1 MSTDDWIGSTG
12 VFLLLLA
19 YFLNLFGLLSNQARG
34 YQALN
39 TVGAA
44 VAAYASYRIG
54 FTPFVVLEGTWCAV
68 SVVALIRGAP
78 AAH

>member
-1 MSTDDWIGSTG
+1 MSMNDWIGSTG

-19 YFLNLFGLLSNQARG
+19 YFLNLFGLLSNEARA

-54 FTPFVVLEGTWCAV
+54 FIPFVVLEGTWCAV
-68 SVVALIRGAP
+68 SVVALVRGGP
-78 AAH
+78 GH